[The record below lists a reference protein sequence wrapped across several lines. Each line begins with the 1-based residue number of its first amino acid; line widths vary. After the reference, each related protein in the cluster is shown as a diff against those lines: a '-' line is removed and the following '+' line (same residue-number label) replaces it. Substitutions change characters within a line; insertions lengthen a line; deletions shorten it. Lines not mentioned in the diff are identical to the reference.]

1 MRFAALTLVLAAFVV
16 AAPAWAQS
24 PPPTVVTFE
33 SQPYAAT
40 FTAPPACPPELV
52 LAGGRDGGRF
62 LRVPCG
68 NPQVQIR
75 FAAPQSLVEL
85 FVRAPQGGGDLF
97 VTACGPQLCDGDEIA
112 RRTLTPAPSAWTPV
126 VIGDPTGAATVH
138 DVFVSVPGEV
148 SLQPPVDVDDVS
160 FSQTSDQPDTSISP
174 AADSMAFGTN
184 HPLGGS
190 FACAFD
196 GAGLAPCP
204 NPVSLLFVPPG
215 QHTLQAAATD
225 VYGRMDPSPAALA
238 FTIAPQFTPPP
249 DSDKDGLPDTSDNC
263 PADANAD
270 QSDGDKDGVGDACEK
285 LPSGNT
291 PPTAGVT
298 AVVRQLSGEVFVKLP
313 AGRGFQQETGFIP
326 LKGVAAIPIGSTVD
340 ARKGEIE
347 VSSAAN
353 GFSARDRRAKRQQAR
368 IRAGMF
374 AIRQKRAKRN
384 VAKKTAIG
392 TDVALLSPPGAETQC
407 RRSGP
412 QKGVVRS
419 VSMVAKGL
427 YRAIGGATTSTAKN
441 ATFATTDRCDGTL
454 TEVGKGRVSVAVKGR
469 KKPVVVRG
477 GAAYFARA
485 QLFAARKGKRPLRD

>member
-1 MRFAALTLVLAAFVV
+1 MKLAALTLALAAFVV
-16 AAPAWAQS
+16 AAPAWAQVPS
-24 PPPTVVTFE
+24 VVPFAPGQTTPLNAGDVSISDSECTSSTVP
-33 SQPYAAT
+33 S
-40 FTAPPACPPELV
+40 
-52 LAGGRDGGRF
+52 GGRDGGPY
-62 LRVPCG
+62 LHLNCAS
-68 NPQVQIR
+68 PQINFRQR
-75 FAAPQSLVEL
+75 QGLVEL
-85 FVRAPQGGGDLF
+85 FVRLPFGGEVTLHACAEFACDLASQT
-97 VTACGPQLCDGDEIA
+97 VTGTE
-112 RRTLTPAPSAWTPV
+112 WTPV
-126 VIGDPTGAATVH
+126 VLVAPGIEYVQR
-138 DVFVSVPGEV
+138 VFTSSVNEFD
-148 SLQPPVDVDDVS
+148 LDDIAYS
-160 FSQTSDQPDTSISP
+160 PSSDNPETAISP
-174 AADSMAFGTN
+174 SLEITSTHPFGA
-184 HPLGGS
+184 GFWCGI
-190 FACAFD
+190 D
-196 GAGLAPCP
+196 GAPLAPCLSIFAP
-204 NPVSLLFVPPG
+204 TGVPPG
-215 QHTLQAAATD
+215 PHTLAAAAID
-225 VYGRMDPSPAALA
+225 AYGRLDPTPATAG
-238 FTIAPQFTPPP
+238 FTVPAPPPP

-263 PADANAD
+263 PVDANTD
-270 QSDGDKDGVGDACEK
+270 QSDGDKDGVGDACEE

-313 AGRGFQQETGFIP
+313 AGRGFRQETGFIP

-353 GFSARDRRAKRQQAR
+353 GFSPRDRRAKRQQAR

-392 TDVALLSPPGAETQC
+392 TDVALLSPPGTETQC

-454 TEVGKGRVSVAVKGR
+454 TEVGKGRVSVKVKGR

-477 GAAYFARA
+477 GAAYFAKA
-485 QLFAARKGKRPLRD
+485 KLFAARKGKRPLRD

>member
-1 MRFAALTLVLAAFVV
+1 M
-16 AAPAWAQS
+16 
-24 PPPTVVTFE
+24 
-33 SQPYAAT
+33 
-40 FTAPPACPPELV
+40 
-52 LAGGRDGGRF
+52 
-62 LRVPCG
+62 
-68 NPQVQIR
+68 
-75 FAAPQSLVEL
+75 
-85 FVRAPQGGGDLF
+85 
-97 VTACGPQLCDGDEIA
+97 
-112 RRTLTPAPSAWTPV
+112 
-126 VIGDPTGAATVH
+126 
-138 DVFVSVPGEV
+138 
-148 SLQPPVDVDDVS
+148 
-160 FSQTSDQPDTSISP
+160 
-174 AADSMAFGTN
+174 
-184 HPLGGS
+184 
-190 FACAFD
+190 
-196 GAGLAPCP
+196 
-204 NPVSLLFVPPG
+204 
-215 QHTLQAAATD
+215 
-225 VYGRMDPSPAALA
+225 
-238 FTIAPQFTPPP
+238 
-249 DSDKDGLPDTSDNC
+249 
-263 PADANAD
+263 
-270 QSDGDKDGVGDACEK
+270 GDACEE

-313 AGRGFQQETGFIP
+313 ARRGFRQETGFIP

-392 TDVALLSPPGAETQC
+392 TDVALLSPPGTETQC

-477 GAAYFARA
+477 GAAYFAKA